1 MKYTDKEVC
10 DQTRRN
16 QPNFLDHG
24 PFRVR
29 YRNEMKD
36 TFTQSVK
43 EAVILDLRTAK
54 VVAIFADPKNG
65 EERTATEAMNVGW
78 LLSQRELTGKETEA
92 ELSAPYARAV
102 LYNYSK
108 ATNA

>member
-1 MKYTDKEVC
+1 MKYTDEQVC
-10 DQTRRN
+10 AMTRKN

-24 PFRVR
+24 PYRVR
-29 YRNEMKD
+29 YRNDVKEA
-36 TFTQSVK
+36 FTQGK
-43 EAVILDLRTAK
+43 EAVILDIRTAT

>member
-54 VVAIFADPKNG
+54 VVAIFPNPQG
-65 EERTATEAMNVGW
+65 EETTAMQAMNVGW
-78 LLSQRELTGKETEA
+78 HLCNQEHTESELNG
-92 ELSAPYARAV
+92 ELAAPYARAV
-102 LYNYSK
+102 LYNYSLQDK
-108 ATNA
+108 S